1 MEGLKV
7 MILQLGFRLSSA
19 ASSMMATVISAE
31 KMIKSSALNGHVVRL
46 YSIMPNNKKD
56 VLSTTL
62 LVLLLSEIFLI
73 GKIPISLLEEGSNHS
88 SQALI
93 LTVNP

>member
-19 ASSMMATVISAE
+19 ASSIMATVISAE
-31 KMIKSSALNGHVVRL
+31 KMIRSSALNGHVVRL

-56 VLSTTL
+56 VLATI
-62 LVLLLSEIFLI
+62 LVLLLSEIFPI